1 MRNTQMKSLLHIP
14 YFMVGFI
21 THQRGL
27 KSKNLKGQ
35 SLMESHLMEQVLR
48 LNQAIHG
55 NENFLRTPE
64 FPPALNILFT
74 NSGPRTVDKSS
85 RVRA

>member
-1 MRNTQMKSLLHIP
+1 MMTSLLHIP

-21 THQRGL
+21 THQKRL
-27 KSKNLKGQ
+27 KSKDLKGQ
-35 SLMESHLMEQVLR
+35 SVIESHLMEQFLG
-48 LNQAIHG
+48 LNQAIHR
-55 NENFLRTPE
+55 NENLPRDPRVSDG
-64 FPPALNILFT
+64 PLNILFT